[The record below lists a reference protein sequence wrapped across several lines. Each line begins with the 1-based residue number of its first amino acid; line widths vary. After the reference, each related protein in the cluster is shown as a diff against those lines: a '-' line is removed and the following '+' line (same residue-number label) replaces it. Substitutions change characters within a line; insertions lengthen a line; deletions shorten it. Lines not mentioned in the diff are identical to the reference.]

1 MKVYLVT
8 SGEYSDYHVDQ
19 VFLDEDKAKHWV
31 AAQVDNAGDHY
42 YDEYCIDEVETA
54 DESVDCALKINYL
67 YKIKVFVSFKDS
79 LTPEYRIPD
88 TIPNSEYTHKPP
100 CVFIKPCNDFGSK
113 YFLITIVRD
122 KPFEENDF
130 GLLLYK
136 KTITDQINK
145 YVASNFML

>member
-79 LTPEYRIPD
+79 LIPEYRIPD
-88 TIPNSEYTHKPP
+88 TIPNSEYTHKLP

-145 YVASNFML
+145 YIASNFML